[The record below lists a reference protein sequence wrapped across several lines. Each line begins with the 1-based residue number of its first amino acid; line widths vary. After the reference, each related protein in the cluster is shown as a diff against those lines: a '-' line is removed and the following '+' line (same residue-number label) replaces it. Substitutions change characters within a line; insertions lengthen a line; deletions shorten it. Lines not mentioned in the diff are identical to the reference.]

1 MGVFAEGTI
10 VCSEL
15 TWYHASRQKDKLPKL
30 RGQLGQNLEDRAV
43 IYEAIPT
50 FLRNAGKAAL
60 GASTSPGLCLNNGK
74 NFGFLSEPNC
84 IWHLAAQSGV
94 THTILRFKEVGKKEK
109 PSRGKRGSKQAGVQ
123 SLAQTKES
131 QSGEVGWP
139 MSKGQVSE
147 SPRRQPQ

>member
-1 MGVFAEGTI
+1 METI
-10 VCSEL
+10 
-15 TWYHASRQKDKLPKL
+15 
-30 RGQLGQNLEDRAV
+30 
-43 IYEAIPT
+43 IYEAMPT
-50 FLRNAGKAAL
+50 ILKDAEKAAL

-94 THTILRFKEVGKKEK
+94 THEILRFKEVGKKEK

-131 QSGEVGWP
+131 QSGEVEWP
-139 MSKGQVSE
+139 MSKGQVNE
-147 SPRRQPQ
+147 LPRRRPQ

>member
-1 MGVFAEGTI
+1 MPCIPAGGQ
-10 VCSEL
+10 
-15 TWYHASRQKDKLPKL
+15 ASQA
-30 RGQLGQNLEDRAV
+30 QRAV
-43 IYEAIPT
+43 RPEPGRPESIIYEAIPT
-50 FLRNAGKAAL
+50 SLRNAGKAAL

-74 NFGFLSEPNC
+74 DFGFLSEPNC

-94 THTILRFKEVGKKEK
+94 THAILRFKEVGKKEK

-147 SPRRQPQ
+147 SPRCQPQ

>member
-1 MGVFAEGTI
+1 MPCILAEGQASQAQRA
-10 VCSEL
+10 VRPEL
-15 TWYHASRQKDKLPKL
+15 GRWRP
-30 RGQLGQNLEDRAV
+30 V

-50 FLRNAGKAAL
+50 FLKNAGKAAL

-74 NFGFLSEPNC
+74 KFGFLSEPNC

-94 THTILRFKEVGKKEK
+94 THEILRFKEVGKKEK

-131 QSGEVGWP
+131 QSGEVEWP
-139 MSKGQVSE
+139 MSKGQVNE
-147 SPRRQPQ
+147 LPRCWPQWQDLS